1 MKKINYANYVNNLVQ
16 DKNGILAKTSNEI
29 SIFNNE
35 KLVANKIHKN
45 PLLNI

>member
-1 MKKINYANYVNNLVQ
+1 MKKINYANYFNNLVQ

-35 KLVANKIHKN
+35 KISS
-45 PLLNI
+45 